1 MLTVQNAYTD
11 FKSYPIRKISILFSN
26 SNVKSSN
33 PDYREFY
40 LYCSGL
46 ISGQK
51 FFRLY
56 IKKCS
61 FYRYHRFNS
70 CTKTV
75 VIYINLFEIET
86 TKIPQRRKKTEQ
98 FRGYLN
104 CSVCLAPQVGLEP
117 TTLRLTAACS
127 AN

>member
-1 MLTVQNAYTD
+1 MLTAQNTCTA
-11 FKSYPIRKISILFSN
+11 FKSYQIRKISILFSN

-33 PDYREFY
+33 PAYREFY

-46 ISGQK
+46 ISGQN
-51 FFRLY
+51 FFGLY

-70 CTKTV
+70 CPKTV

-104 CSVCLAPQVGLEP
+104 CSVRLVGHLGLEP
-117 TTLRLTAACS
+117 RTVRL
-127 AN
+127 